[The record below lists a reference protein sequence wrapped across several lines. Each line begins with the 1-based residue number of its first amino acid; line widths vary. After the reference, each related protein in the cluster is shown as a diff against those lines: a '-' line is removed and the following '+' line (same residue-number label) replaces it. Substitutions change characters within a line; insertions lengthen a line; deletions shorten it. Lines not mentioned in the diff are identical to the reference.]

1 MSLKNAKK
9 VDTNRYELEVVI
21 DGETFRKALGE
32 VMRRE
37 SKKITV
43 PGFRKGKAPVSFI
56 EKYYGAEAF
65 FQDTLDSLYGAAL
78 EQAAVEA
85 GVEIVDDK
93 MDFDL
98 VSISKEDGVDFKV
111 TLTVVPEIEIGEYK
125 GLKEERLKVSVDDAE
140 IEESV
145 KAMADRNARVVAVED
160 RAAENGDITVI
171 DFEGFVEDKAF
182 EGGKGESYT
191 LTLGS
196 GQFIPGFEEQIIGH
210 NTGDE
215 FDVNVTFPTE
225 YHADDLAGKEAVF
238 KVKLHEIKKRELPE
252 IDDEFAKEV
261 SEFDTLAELKADL
274 KAKALDRKQKA
285 AEDETETRLLD
296 QIIDSIKGE
305 IPEAMYNNR
314 VQQNLRD
321 LDYRLQSQGMSLENY
336 IKYTGASIEEISKTY
351 RPQAEKQVKMRLAL
365 EKIVKLEN
373 ITVADEDVDKKYAEM
388 AEQYSIPVEQV
399 KAAVPAEELK
409 KDLAVE
415 MALDLVKTS
424 AVITDVDAISEKAE
438 KKPAAKK
445 TTSTAKKTTT
455 AKKTEGEA
463 EKEPAAK
470 KTTSSAA
477 KKPASSTAKKTTS
490 TTKKA
495 EGEAAEKK
503 PAAKKTTASSAA
515 KKTTS
520 TAKKTTTT
528 KKAAEKTEE

>member
-21 DGETFRKALGE
+21 DGEKFREALAG

-43 PGFRKGKAPVSFI
+43 PGFRKGKAPISFI

-65 FQDTLDSLYGAAL
+65 FEETLNTLYGAAL
-78 EQAAVEA
+78 EEAANEA

-125 GLKEERLKVSVDDAE
+125 GLKEERLKVSVDDSE
-140 IEESV
+140 VEESV
-145 KAMADRNARVVAVED
+145 KAMADRNARVVEVTD
-160 RAAENGDITVI
+160 RAAENDDITVI
-171 DFEGFVEDKAF
+171 DFEGFVDGKAF
-182 EGGKGESYT
+182 EGGKGEAYT

-215 FDVNVTFPTE
+215 FDVNVTFPEE
-225 YHADDLAGKEAVF
+225 YHADDLKGKEAVF

-252 IDDEFAKEV
+252 IDDEFAKDV
-261 SEFDTLAELKADL
+261 SEFDTLADLKADL
-274 KAKALDRKQKA
+274 KAKALERKQKA

-296 QIIDSIKGE
+296 QVVNSIKGE

-336 IKYTGASIEEISKTY
+336 IKFTGSSMEEISATY

-373 ITVADEDVDKKYAEM
+373 ITVADEDVDKKYEEM
-388 AEQYSIPVEQV
+388 AEQYSIPAEQV

-409 KDLAVE
+409 KDIAVE
-415 MALDLVKTS
+415 KALDLVKST

-445 TTSTAKKTTT
+445 TTSTAKKTTA
-455 AKKTEGEA
+455 AKKTEDTA
-463 EKEPAAK
+463 EKKPAAK
-470 KTTSSAA
+470 KTT
-477 KKPASSTAKKTTS
+477 SSTAKKTTS
-490 TTKKA
+490 TT
-495 EGEAAEKK
+495 
-503 PAAKKTTASSAA
+503 AKKTTSTTAKKTTTTTAKKTTSTAA

-520 TAKKTTTT
+520 TAKKTTT

>member
-21 DGETFRKALGE
+21 DGETFRKALAD

-78 EQAAVEA
+78 EEAAVEA

-160 RAAENGDITVI
+160 RAAAMDDITVI
-171 DFEGFVEDKAF
+171 DFDGYVDGVAF
-182 EGGKGESYT
+182 EGGKGEAYT

-196 GQFIPGFEEQIIGH
+196 GQFIPGFEEQIVGKNIGE
-210 NTGDE
+210 E

-225 YHADDLAGKEAVF
+225 YHAADLAGKEAVF

-252 IDDEFAKEV
+252 IDDEFAKDV
-261 SEFDTLAELKADL
+261 SDFDTLADLKADL
-274 KAKALDRKQKA
+274 KAKALERKQKA

-336 IKYTGASIEEISKTY
+336 IKYTGATIEEISKTY

-373 ITVADEDVDKKYAEM
+373 IVVADEDVDKKYDEM
-388 AEQYSIPVEQV
+388 AEMYSIPAEQV

-409 KDLAVE
+409 KDIAVE
-415 MALDLVKTS
+415 KALDLVKTS
-424 AVITDVDAISEKAE
+424 AVITDVDAISEKAP

-445 TTSTAKKTTT
+445 STSTAKK
-455 AKKTEGEA
+455 AEGAA
-463 EKEPAAK
+463 E
-470 KTTSSAA
+470 
-477 KKPASSTAKKTTS
+477 KKPAAKKTTS

-495 EGEAAEKK
+495 EGETAKKPAAKKTTSTTKKAEGDAEKK
-503 PAAKKTTASSAA
+503 PAAKKTT
-515 KKTTS
+515 
-520 TAKKTTTT
+520 TT
-528 KKAAEKTEE
+528 KKAAPKTEE

>member
-21 DGETFRKALGE
+21 DGETFRKALSE

-78 EQAAVEA
+78 EEAAVEA

-111 TLTVVPEIEIGEYK
+111 TLTVVPEIEIGQYK
-125 GLKEERLKVSVDDAE
+125 GLKEERLKVSVDDKE

-160 RAAENGDITVI
+160 RTAENGDITVI
-171 DFEGFVEDKAF
+171 DFDGFVDGKAF
-182 EGGKGESYT
+182 EGGKGEAYT

-196 GQFIPGFEEQIIGH
+196 GQFIPGFEEQIVGH
-210 NTGDE
+210 NTDDE
-215 FDVNVTFPTE
+215 FDVNVTFPAE
-225 YHADDLAGKEAVF
+225 YHAEDLAGKEAVF

-261 SEFDTLAELKADL
+261 SEFDTLEDLKADL
-274 KAKALDRKQKA
+274 KAKALERKQKV

-296 QIIDSIKGE
+296 QVIDSIKGE

-373 ITVADEDVDKKYAEM
+373 ITVADEDVDKKYEEM
-388 AEQYSIPVEQV
+388 AEMYSIPAEQV
-399 KAAVPAEELK
+399 KAAVPAQDLK
-409 KDLAVE
+409 KDIAVE
-415 MALDLVKTS
+415 KALDLIKSS
-424 AVITDVDAISEKAE
+424 AVITDVDAITEKAE
-438 KKPAAKK
+438 KKPAAKKTSTAKKTTAAKKTEGGEAEDKPAAKKTASSTTKK

-455 AKKTEGEA
+455 A
-463 EKEPAAK
+463 
-470 KTTSSAA
+470 
-477 KKPASSTAKKTTS
+477 
-490 TTKKA
+490 KKA

-503 PAAKKTTASSAA
+503 PAAKKTTASTAA

-520 TAKKTTTT
+520 TAKKTTAT
-528 KKAAEKTEE
+528 KKTAEKTEE

>member
-21 DGETFRKALGE
+21 DGETFRNALGD

-78 EQAAVEA
+78 EDAAVEA

-125 GLKEERLKVSVDDAE
+125 GLKEERLKVSVDEAE

-145 KAMADRNARVVAVED
+145 KAMADRNARVIPIED
-160 RAAENGDITVI
+160 RAAAMDDITVI
-171 DFEGFVEDKAF
+171 DFDGYVDGVAF
-182 EGGKGESYT
+182 EGGKGEAYT

-196 GQFIPGFEEQIIGH
+196 GQFIPGFEEQIVGKNI
-210 NTGDE
+210 GDE
-215 FDVNVTFPTE
+215 FDVNVTFPEE
-225 YHADDLAGKEAVF
+225 YHAADLAGKEAVF

-261 SEFDTLAELKADL
+261 SEFDTLADLKADL
-274 KAKALDRKQKA
+274 KAKALERKQKVS
-285 AEDETETRLLD
+285 EDETETRLLD

-336 IKYTGASIEEISKTY
+336 IKYTGSTIEEISKTY

-373 ITVADEDVDKKYAEM
+373 ITVADEDVEKKYEEM
-388 AEQYSIPVEQV
+388 AEMYSIPAEQV

-409 KDLAVE
+409 KDIAVE
-415 MALDLVKTS
+415 KALDLVKTS
-424 AVITDVDAISEKAE
+424 AVITDVDSISQKTE

-445 TTSTAKKTTT
+445 AASTSKKTTT
-455 AKKTEGEA
+455 
-463 EKEPAAK
+463 
-470 KTTSSAA
+470 
-477 KKPASSTAKKTTS
+477 STAKKTTS

-495 EGEAAEKK
+495 TTSTTKKTTTSTAKKSEGQATKK
-503 PAAKKTTASSAA
+503 PAAKKT
-515 KKTTS
+515 S
-520 TAKKTTTT
+520 TAKKT
-528 KKAAEKTEE
+528 AEKTEE

>member
-78 EQAAVEA
+78 EEAAAEA

-125 GLKEERLKVSVDDAE
+125 GLKEERLKVSVDDSE
-140 IEESV
+140 VEETV
-145 KAMADRNARVVAVED
+145 KSMADRNARVVAVED
-160 RAAENGDITVI
+160 RAAEDGDITVI
-171 DFEGFVEDKAF
+171 DFEGFVDDKAF
-182 EGGKGESYT
+182 EGGKGEAYT

-196 GQFIPGFEEQIIGH
+196 GQFIPGFEEQIVGH
-210 NTGDE
+210 NIGEE
-215 FDVNVTFPTE
+215 FDVNVTFPEE
-225 YHADDLAGKEAVF
+225 YHADDLKGKPAVF
-238 KVKLHEIKKRELPE
+238 KVKLHEIKKRELPV
-252 IDDEFAKEV
+252 IDDEFAKDV
-261 SEFDTLAELKADL
+261 SEFDTLDELKADL
-274 KAKALDRKQKA
+274 KAKALERKQKA

-296 QIIDSIKGE
+296 QVIESIKGE

-373 ITVADEDVDKKYAEM
+373 ITVADEDVDKKYEEM
-388 AEQYSIPVEQV
+388 AEQYSMPVEQI
-399 KAAVPAEELK
+399 KAAVPAVELK
-409 KDLAVE
+409 KDIAVE
-415 MALDLVKTS
+415 KALDLIKST

-445 TTSTAKKTTT
+445 TTA
-455 AKKTEGEA
+455 
-463 EKEPAAK
+463 
-470 KTTSSAA
+470 
-477 KKPASSTAKKTTS
+477 
-490 TTKKA
+490 KKA
-495 EGEAAEKK
+495 EGEATEKKPAAKKSTAKKAEGEATEKK
-503 PAAKKTTASSAA
+503 PAAKKTTTKKAEGEATEKKPAA
-515 KKTTS
+515 KKTT
-520 TAKKTTTT
+520 TKKAEGEATEKKPAAKKTTT
-528 KKAAEKTEE
+528 KKAEDKAE

>member
-1 MSLKNAKK
+1 MSLKNAQK
-9 VDTNRYELEVVI
+9 VDTNRYKLEVVI
-21 DGETFRKALGE
+21 DGETFRKALSE

-43 PGFRKGKAPVSFI
+43 PGFRKGKAPVSYI

-78 EQAAVEA
+78 EEAAAEA

-98 VSISKEDGVDFKV
+98 VSISKEDGVDFNV

-125 GLKEERLKVSVDDAE
+125 GLKEERLKVSVEDSE

-160 RAAENGDITVI
+160 RAAENNDITVI
-171 DFEGFVEDKAF
+171 DFEGFVDDKAF
-182 EGGKGESYT
+182 EGGKGEAYT

-210 NTGDE
+210 NIGDE
-215 FDVNVTFPTE
+215 FDVNVTFPEE

-238 KVKLHEIKKRELPE
+238 KVKLHEIKRRELPE
-252 IDDEFAKEV
+252 IDDEFAKDV
-261 SEFDTLAELKADL
+261 SEFDTLEELKADL
-274 KAKALDRKQKA
+274 KAKSLERKQKA

-336 IKYTGASIEEISKTY
+336 IKYTGTSVEEISKTY

-373 ITVADEDVDKKYAEM
+373 ITVADEEVDKKYEEM

-399 KAAVPAEELK
+399 RAAVPAVELK
-409 KDLAVE
+409 KDIAVE
-415 MALDLVKTS
+415 MALELVKSS
-424 AVITDVDAISEKAE
+424 AVITDVDAISKKEE

-445 TTSTAKKTTT
+445 TSTAKKTT
-455 AKKTEGEA
+455 A
-463 EKEPAAK
+463 
-470 KTTSSAA
+470 
-477 KKPASSTAKKTTS
+477 
-490 TTKKA
+490 KKA
-495 EGEAAEKK
+495 EGEDAEKK
-503 PAAKKTTASSAA
+503 PAAKR
-515 KKTTS
+515 TS
-520 TAKKTTTT
+520 TAKKTAT
-528 KKAAEKTEE
+528 KKTAEKTEE

>member
-21 DGETFRKALGE
+21 DGEKFREALSG

-43 PGFRKGKAPVSFI
+43 PGFRKGKAPISFI
-56 EKYYGAEAF
+56 EKYYGTEAF
-65 FQDTLDSLYGAAL
+65 FEETLNTLYGAAL
-78 EQAAVEA
+78 EEAANEA

-125 GLKEERLKVSVDDAE
+125 GLKEERVKVSVTAAE
-140 IEESV
+140 VNESV
-145 KAMADRNARVVAVED
+145 KAMAERNARMVAVED
-160 RAAENGDITVI
+160 RAAKKDDTTVI

-191 LTLGS
+191 LVLGS

-215 FDVNVTFPTE
+215 FDVNVTFPAD
-225 YHADDLAGKEAVF
+225 YHAADLAGKEAVF

-252 IDDEFAKEV
+252 IDDEFAKDV
-261 SEFDTLAELKADL
+261 SEFDTLKELKADL
-274 KAKALDRKQKA
+274 KKKALERKQKA
-285 AEDETETRLLD
+285 AEDEAETKLMD
-296 QIIDSIKGE
+296 QIIESIKGE
-305 IPEAMYNNR
+305 IPEAMYENR
-314 VQQNLRD
+314 VKQNLQD

-336 IKYTGASIEEISKTY
+336 IKYTGATIEEISKTY

-373 ITVADEDVDKKYAEM
+373 ITVEDADVDKKYEEM
-388 AEQYSIPVEQV
+388 AEQYSISVEQV
-399 KAAVPAEELK
+399 KAAVPAAELK
-409 KDLAVE
+409 KDIAVE
-415 MALDLVKTS
+415 KALDLVKST
-424 AVITDVDAISEKAE
+424 AVITDVEPAEKEEKKPAAKKTTTSTAKKTTAAKKDEGEAE

-445 TTSTAKKTTT
+445 TT
-455 AKKTEGEA
+455 
-463 EKEPAAK
+463 
-470 KTTSSAA
+470 
-477 KKPASSTAKKTTS
+477 
-490 TTKKA
+490 
-495 EGEAAEKK
+495 
-503 PAAKKTTASSAA
+503 
-515 KKTTS
+515 TS
-520 TAKKTTTT
+520 TAKKTT
-528 KKAAEKTEE
+528 KKTEE

>member
-21 DGETFRKALGE
+21 DGETFRKALSD

-78 EQAAVEA
+78 EEAANEA

-160 RAAENGDITVI
+160 RAAAMDDITVI
-171 DFEGFVEDKAF
+171 DFDGYVDGVAF
-182 EGGKGESYT
+182 EGGKGEAYT

-196 GQFIPGFEEQIIGH
+196 GQFIPGFEEQIVGKNIGE
-210 NTGDE
+210 E
-215 FDVNVTFPTE
+215 FDVNVTFPAE
-225 YHADDLAGKEAVF
+225 YHAADLAGKEAVF

-252 IDDEFAKEV
+252 IDDEFAKDV
-261 SEFDTLAELKADL
+261 SEFDTLADLKADL
-274 KAKALDRKQKA
+274 KAKALERKQKA

-336 IKYTGASIEEISKTY
+336 IKYTGATIEEISKTY

-373 ITVADEDVDKKYAEM
+373 IAVSDEDVDKKYEEM
-388 AEQYSIPVEQV
+388 AEMYSIPAEQV

-409 KDLAVE
+409 KDIAVE
-415 MALDLVKTS
+415 KALDLVKSS
-424 AVITDVDAISEKAE
+424 AVITDVDAISEKAPKKPAAKKTSTAKKTEGDAEKKPAAKKTTSSTAKKTTTSSTAKKTTSTAKKAEGETE

-445 TTSTAKKTTT
+445 TTSTV
-455 AKKTEGEA
+455 
-463 EKEPAAK
+463 
-470 KTTSSAA
+470 
-477 KKPASSTAKKTTS
+477 
-490 TTKKA
+490 KKA
-495 EGEAAEKK
+495 EGEAEKK
-503 PAAKKTTASSAA
+503 PAAKKTTTT
-515 KKTTS
+515 KKTT
-520 TAKKTTTT
+520 A
-528 KKAAEKTEE
+528 KTEE